1 MIVARSVI
9 TGALVGVIV
18 LTAAFT
24 GVMHASS
31 RAPAG
36 SPQCASSEYHQFDFF
51 EGDWDAYD
59 VGTPD
64 SVVAHNTVT
73 PMLGGCAVREVYV
86 QNDGVQGESFSAF
99 DATRHRWHQSW
110 ITNHGS
116 MLLLDGKIESGRMV
130 LTATDYDKRGDS
142 SLVRGIWIPQRGSV
156 RETATRS
163 RDGGKTWEP
172 LFDIVFRPHKTA
184 AGR

>member
-1 MIVARSVI
+1 MSLGDGGVGTEALLGELDLFVYVVTQLGEPWQRSCLELVAFLGQGGKFLRPV
-9 TGALVGVIV
+9 LVG
-18 LTAAFT
+18 
-24 GVMHASS
+24 
-31 RAPAG
+31 
-36 SPQCASSEYHQFDFF
+36 D
-51 EGDWDAYD
+51 
-59 VGTPD
+59 
-64 SVVAHNTVT
+64 TVT

-99 DATRHRWHQSW
+99 DAARHRWHQSW

>member
-9 TGALVGVIV
+9 TGAFVGVIV

-24 GVMHASS
+24 RVMHASS

-36 SPQCASSEYHQFDFF
+36 SSACASSEYHQFDFF

-116 MLLLDGKIESGRMV
+116 MLLLDGRPV
-130 LTATDYDKRGDS
+130 
-142 SLVRGIWIPQRGSV
+142 RGSV
-156 RETATRS
+156 AAGDPLPRALPAIDIDRAPAHRVS
-163 RDGGKTWEP
+163 GVGRDGHRLAES
-172 LFDIVFRPHKTA
+172 
-184 AGR
+184 